1 MKRRDLNESR
11 RWVVK
16 IGSSLLTN
24 DGKGLNLPAIS
35 AWVQQLVALRHKGL
49 ELILVSSGAVA
60 AGMERLGWQT
70 RPRALA
76 ELQAAA
82 SIGQAALIQV
92 YQGYLQ
98 TGGMIGA
105 QVLLTHEDLRDRQ
118 RYLSARE
125 TLRTLMEM
133 GALPII
139 NENDAVANAE
149 LRFGD
154 NDTLA
159 AMVSNLLEAD
169 VLAILTDQAGL
180 YEADPRQNPHARLL
194 AEVQAGDPELLAM
207 AGGSGS
213 RVGTGG
219 MRSKVLAATRAARS
233 GTKTIVASGH
243 EDDVLLRLFAGEPL
257 GTCFHPQLPK
267 LAARK
272 RWLLGQLPPAG
283 SLHLDAGAARVLRE
297 KGSSLLPVGVTALS
311 GTFQRGD
318 LVSCLD
324 PEGVEIARGL
334 INFASSEVLPR
345 LGKNSQEIARLFGEQ
360 EAVELI
366 HRDNLAL
373 LP

>member
-1 MKRRDLNESR
+1 MTRSELAETH

-24 DGKGLNLPAIS
+24 DGKGLNHPAIA
-35 AWVQQLVALRHKGL
+35 AWVAQLTELHRQGL

-82 SIGQAALIQV
+82 SIGQAALVQV

-98 TGGMIGA
+98 AGGMIGA

-118 RYLSARE
+118 RYLSARA
-125 TLRTLMEM
+125 TLRTLLEM
-133 GALPII
+133 GSLPII
-139 NENDAVANAE
+139 NENDAVASAE

-169 VLAILTDQAGL
+169 LLIILTDQAGL
-180 YEADPRQNPHARLL
+180 YEADPRQQPDAMLL
-194 AEVQAGDPELLAM
+194 HEVRAGDPQLLAM
-207 AGGSGS
+207 AGGAGS
-213 RVGTGG
+213 KVGTGG
-219 MRSKVLAATRAARS
+219 MRSKVMAASRAARS
-233 GTKTIVASGH
+233 GTATIVASGH
-243 EDDVLLRLFAGEPL
+243 EPDVLLRLYRGEVL
-257 GTCFHPQLPK
+257 GTRFQPQIPR

-272 RWLLGQLPPAG
+272 RWFLGQLRPMG
-283 SLHLDAGAARVLRE
+283 RLRLDAGAVRVLRE
-297 KGSSLLPVGVTALS
+297 KGSSLLPVGVT
-311 GTFQRGD
+311 GIEGEFQCGD

-324 PEGVEIARGL
+324 PEGQEIARGL
-334 INFASSEVLPR
+334 INFASAEVLAR
-345 LGKNSQEIARLFGEQ
+345 LGKNSAEITELFGEQ

>member
-1 MKRRDLNESR
+1 MKRRDLNESQ

-24 DGKGLNLPAIS
+24 DGKGLNLPAIA
-35 AWVQQLVALRHKGL
+35 AWVQQLIKLRQKGL

-98 TGGMIGA
+98 AGGMIGA

-169 VLAILTDQAGL
+169 VLVILTDQAGL
-180 YEADPRQNPHARLL
+180 YETDPRQNPHARLL

>member
-1 MKRRDLNESR
+1 MKRRDLNESQ

-24 DGKGLNLPAIS
+24 DGKGLNLPAIA
-35 AWVQQLVALRHKGL
+35 AWVQQLVALRREGL

-98 TGGMIGA
+98 AGEMIGA

-169 VLAILTDQAGL
+169 VLVILTDQAGL

-297 KGSSLLPVGVTALS
+297 KGSSLLPVGVTALN

>member
-1 MKRRDLNESR
+1 MKRRDLNESQ

-24 DGKGLNLPAIS
+24 DGKGLNLPAIA
-35 AWVQQLVALRHKGL
+35 AWVQQLIKLRQKGL

-98 TGGMIGA
+98 AGGMIGA

-169 VLAILTDQAGL
+169 VLVILTDQAGL

-297 KGSSLLPVGVTALS
+297 KGSSLLPVGVTALN